1 MTKQVVIVVKD
12 GQREE
17 ARLEVDAA
25 KPTILL
31 TFKNGW
37 SKEYSGTDV
46 YSCLGEIIKEHSDR
60 KFLCKGA
67 KLSVRPSSMSFQMSS
82 GIAAYDHVLG
92 KHASRADLV
101 NIFEYEDQQIVS
113 DPQQQEDYFYRWLES
128 IKDLDE

>member
-1 MTKQVVIVVKD
+1 MTNQIVIVVKD

-17 ARLEVDAA
+17 VQLEVNAA
-25 KPTILL
+25 ESTVLL
-31 TFKNGW
+31 VFKSGW
-37 SKEYSGTDV
+37 SKKYSGTDV
-46 YSCLGEIIKEHSDR
+46 YSCLGAIIKEHSGL

-92 KHASRADLV
+92 KRASRTDLV
-101 NIFEYEDQQIVS
+101 NIFDYEDKQIVS
-113 DPQQQEDYFYRWLES
+113 DPQLQEDYFYRWLES